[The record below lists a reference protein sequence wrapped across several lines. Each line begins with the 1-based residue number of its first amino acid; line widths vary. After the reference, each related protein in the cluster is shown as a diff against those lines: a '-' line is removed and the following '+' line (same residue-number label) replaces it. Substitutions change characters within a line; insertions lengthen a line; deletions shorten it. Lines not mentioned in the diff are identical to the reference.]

1 MITEN
6 FPPFAGKFPH
16 GVQCPKTCKYYMYP
30 TTRPILNY
38 IPSGTW
44 LLENVTIIVPH
55 TEHDMPQKMMALL
68 HLAQLNANQTFSDA
82 S

>member
-1 MITEN
+1 MILKM
-6 FPPFAGKFPH
+6 FPIFAGKFPH
-16 GVQCPKTCKYYMYP
+16 GVQCPQTCKYYMYP
-30 TTRPILNY
+30 TSRPILNY

-68 HLAQLNANQTFSDA
+68 HLDA
-82 S
+82 AKCKPNFQ